1 MEKTNKPVRTKHVF
15 FKFIKITYKEYKSF
29 FFVMLLFCLV
39 KAALT
44 IFGAYSISVIIQYL
58 EKGDYMT
65 AVYAGLVVTAI
76 DVALFFLTKLL
87 ERVVTI
93 SQSKMIEIVNQVL
106 AKKIM
111 SLPFSCLEDPYYIEL
126 KKNTQMGI
134 NNMGAV
140 FDLLN
145 SMVTIASSLISIIGL
160 SAIIITFDP
169 IIIVVMLVGI
179 ILNVLFVFL
188 SLKTQMGFYSD
199 LLPINYKFG
208 YYLQTLESP
217 DKSKDYRLYENV
229 YNRLFTNFSF
239 FGDRTVKILGK
250 IMIKLGLYESIVSAC
265 SYIEIGF
272 VYVLVGIRTITEGLS
287 IASFSLTASSA
298 ISFSQCVTEIVK
310 SSSNF
315 IRAIQYITS
324 LIEIL
329 EVKEDKD
336 IGTCDLDEIKTIE
349 FEHVTFSYP
358 HTDKVILDDVSFVF
372 DSKEKISIVGLN
384 GAGKTTIVKLLC
396 RLYNVN
402 SGVIKINNIPINEYK
417 YDQYISKLSAVFQ
430 DYQLFNYEIKEN
442 IRPGISLEDA
452 TKIGKDVGID
462 DKIQSLNKGYDA
474 PLGKSYSA
482 DGVEL
487 SGGQRQKI
495 AIARA
500 LAKPCDLLI
509 LDEPTSALDPLAE
522 AEIYKNFNE
531 LASGRMAIYISHRM
545 SSSVF
550 CNKILVLN
558 GGHVEDFDSHKN
570 LMKKKD
576 GLYCKLFNTQAKNY
590 KLEKG
595 IIED

>member
-199 LLPINYKFG
+199 FLPINYKFG

-315 IRAIQYITS
+315 IRAIQYITP

-372 DSKEKISIVGLN
+372 DSKEKISMVGLN

-402 SGVIKINNIPINEYK
+402 SGVIKINNILINEYK
-417 YDQYISKLSAVFQ
+417 YDQYISKLIAVFQ